1 MSELLSALN
10 RNALA
15 FNDLLWSEFALY
27 VLFGAGMM
35 FTVWARFP
43 QWTSLTHGVATT
55 LGRYSD
61 KKDPGALNHFQAL
74 STALSGTVGLGNIGG
89 VAIAIALGGPGAVF
103 WMWVTG
109 AIGMALKMSEVTL
122 SMLHRNTDDPVNPH
136 GGPMFVAKKAF
147 AQIGLPTLGVWWGG
161 VFCVCLL
168 IAGLGGG
175 SMFQAW
181 NVGDVTHEYFGLP
194 TWVTGVTLALLCGA
208 VTIGGIKRIGA
219 VTGFLVPFMCG
230 LYILGGLYV
239 IALHWA
245 EVPALFALIFTSAF
259 DAHQASGAF
268 IGGTAGTA
276 FAWGMKRALYS
287 NEAGQGS
294 SPMAHSAAKT
304 DEPSREGI
312 VAGLEPFID
321 TLIVCTIS
329 ALVILSSGVWKHEA
343 EGRYALPPATL
354 MTERVGVW
362 TLEELPAPARL
373 DGAPWRDGEN
383 VFMVVTA
390 DPNRRT
396 GNHLHRIDGTVHQD
410 GGGSH
415 IEWGDYHGSTA
426 PKAVDGGVYVSYPGA
441 TLTAKAFDSAQPGL
455 GKWLVTIAV
464 WFFALSTMISWSYYG
479 EQGVVYLGGRSPS
492 VVKGYRLLFCA
503 LALVANL
510 GFLTTNTELDTLTTT
525 GTGVML
531 WANIP
536 LLFLFGRQAM
546 ASHHDY
552 MRRLK
557 AGEMQPSAKRS
568 LGDLLEGKDVE

>member
-1 MSELLSALN
+1 MAELFATLN

-15 FNDLLWSEFALY
+15 FNDLLWSEFALF
-27 VLFGAGMM
+27 VLFGAGLM

-43 QWTSLTHGVATT
+43 QWTSLTHGIAAT

-61 KKDPGALNHFQAL
+61 KKDPGALNHFQTL

-109 AIGMALKMSEVTL
+109 AIGMALKNAEVTL
-122 SMLHRNTDDPVNPH
+122 SMLHRNTDDPANPH
-136 GGPMFVAKKAF
+136 GGPMFVARKAF
-147 AQIGLPTLGVWWGG
+147 AQVGLPTLGVWWGG
-161 VFCVCLL
+161 VFCICLL

-194 TWVTGVTLALLCGA
+194 TWVTGVTLAVLCGA
-208 VTIGGIKRIGA
+208 VTIGGIKRIGS
-219 VTGFLVPFMCG
+219 VTGVLVPVMCG
-230 LYILGGLYV
+230 LYIVGGLYV
-239 IALHWA
+239 VALHWQ
-245 EVPALFALIFTSAF
+245 ELPALFALIFTSAF
-259 DAHQASGAF
+259 DSHQATDAF
-268 IGGTAGTA
+268 IGGSAGTA

-304 DEPSREGI
+304 DEPAREGI

-329 ALVILSSGVWKHEA
+329 ALVILASGVWKHPAEA
-343 EGRYALPPATL
+343 RFEVPPVSV
-354 MTERVGVW
+354 MTDPSGVW
-362 TLEELPAPARL
+362 SVETAPAPARL
-373 DGAPWRDGEN
+373 DGSAWRGGEA
-383 VFMVVTA
+383 VFLVVAA
-390 DPNRRT
+390 DANRRT
-396 GNHLHRIDGTVHQD
+396 GNNLHRIDGTVVVD
-410 GGGSH
+410 AGGAR
-415 IEWGDYHGSTA
+415 IEWGSYRGPSQ
-426 PKAVDGGVYVSYPGA
+426 PVAVDGGVYVSYPGA

-479 EQGVVYLGGRSPS
+479 EQGVVYLGGRSPA
-492 VVKGYRLLFCA
+492 VVQGYRLLFCA

-557 AGEMQPSAKRS
+557 AGEMQPGTKRS